1 MTSEDRSLR
10 VAPAA
15 AFGSEWRPARR
26 GRLLHL
32 LAPYL
37 SLAAGLVAWEITG
50 RYLVTNKLFFVPFSA
65 VLAAVVRWV
74 SDGSLW
80 MHLGVSGSEFA
91 IGFVL
96 AAIVAIALGL
106 LIGTSP
112 TAHRLLNPWITA
124 LYSTPLVA
132 LAPYFII
139 IFGIYLVP
147 KIALVFVVSLFP
159 ILISTFVGVRSTDA
173 AYLEVAQ
180 SFSTPRI
187 QVLYKIL
194 VPGALP
200 FIVSG
205 LRLGVGRG
213 LTAVVVGEIFV
224 PNAGVGYLISVAAQT
239 FNTAELFAG
248 VLIFAVAGVLL
259 TAILERVE
267 SILAPWRPVVG
278 RP

>member
-1 MTSEDRSLR
+1 MAT
-10 VAPAA
+10 
-15 AFGSEWRPARR
+15 
-26 GRLLHL
+26 
-32 LAPYL
+32 PYL
-37 SLAAGLVAWEITG
+37 SLAVGLTAWEIVG
-50 RYLVTNKLFFVPFSA
+50 RYFVTNKLFFVPFTA
-65 VLAAVVRWV
+65 VLAAALRWV
-74 SDGSLW
+74 ADGTLW
-80 MHLGVSGSEFA
+80 PHLAVSAGEFA
-91 IGFVL
+91 IGFAL
-96 AAIVAIALGL
+96 AAVVAIGLGL

-112 TAHRLLNPWITA
+112 AAHRLLDPWITA

-139 IFGIYLVP
+139 IFGIYLAP
-147 KIALVFVVSLFP
+147 KVALVFVVSLFP
-159 ILISTFVGVRSTDA
+159 ILINTFVGVRSTDA
-173 AYLEVAQ
+173 AYLEVAR

-224 PNAGVGYLISVAAQT
+224 PNAGIGYLISVAAQT
-239 FNTAELFAG
+239 FNTADLFAG
-248 VLIFAVAGVLL
+248 VLVFALAGVLL
-259 TAILERVE
+259 TAILERME
-267 SILAPWRPVVG
+267 STLAPWRPIEG